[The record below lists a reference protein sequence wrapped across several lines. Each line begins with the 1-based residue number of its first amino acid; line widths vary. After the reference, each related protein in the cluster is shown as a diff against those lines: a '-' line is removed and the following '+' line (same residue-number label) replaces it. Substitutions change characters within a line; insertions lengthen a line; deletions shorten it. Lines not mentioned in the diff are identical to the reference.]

1 MVRLFMKLL
10 SGDSGGPPD
19 PGNTYLL
26 EVGPGSILMEDGSFL
41 LQE

>member
-1 MVRLFMKLL
+1 MARLFMKLL
-10 SGDSGGPPD
+10 SGDSGPPD
-19 PGNTYLL
+19 PGDTYLL